1 MRLPLRAAALSLV
14 WLTAVPDRASA
25 EWQFKPFLGVTFGGG
40 TSFIDLE
47 EASGHPNLAVG
58 ISAVRLGDVFGVEV
72 DLGDAPGF
80 FQYGDRPL
88 LPLVVKSGATTLT
101 GNVVVA
107 LPRRIAEYTLRPY
120 FAGGAGVMHVR
131 IDDFFGVF
139 NVATVLPAMD
149 VGGGVTGFLTK
160 RLGLNWDV
168 RYFRSVGGPDEGRAG
183 ISLGPEQLSFWRA
196 NMGLAI
202 RY

>member
-1 MRLPLRAAALSLV
+1 MRFVPRAGVLAVIWVA
-14 WLTAVPDRASA
+14 AVPASASA
-25 EWQFKPFLGVTFGGG
+25 EWQLKPFLGATFAGG
-40 TSFIDLE
+40 TTIVDLE
-47 EASGHPNLAVG
+47 EASGHPKLAVG

-88 LPLVVKSGATTLT
+88 PLVVKSGVTTFT

-107 LPRRIAEYTLRPY
+107 LRRRIAEFTLRPY
-120 FAGGAGVMHVR
+120 FAGGAGLMHVR
-131 IDDFFGVF
+131 IDDFLGVF
-139 NVATVLPAMD
+139 NVATTLPAMD

-160 RLGLNWDV
+160 RLGVTWDV

>member
-1 MRLPLRAAALSLV
+1 MRLSLRAAILSLV
-14 WLTAVPDRASA
+14 WLAGVPGRASA
-25 EWQFKPFLGVTFGGG
+25 EWQLKPFLGVTFGGG
-40 TSFIDLE
+40 TSFVDLE

-58 ISAVRLGDVFGVEV
+58 ISGVLLGDVLGVEV

-88 LPLVVKSGATTLT
+88 PLVVKSSATTLT
-101 GNVVVA
+101 GNLVVT
-107 LPRRIAEYTLRPY
+107 LPRRLTEYSLRPY
-120 FAGGAGVMHVR
+120 FAGGAGLMHVR
-131 IDDFFGVF
+131 IDDFLGFFRV
-139 NVATVLPAMD
+139 TSTLPAMD

-160 RLGLNWDV
+160 RLGVNWDV
-168 RYFRSVGGPDEGRAG
+168 RYFRSVGGADEGRAG
-183 ISLGPEQLSFWRA
+183 LSFGPEQLSFWRA

>member
-1 MRLPLRAAALSLV
+1 MRFSLRAGVLALV
-14 WLTAVPDRASA
+14 WLAIAPGRASA
-25 EWQFKPFLGVTFGGG
+25 EWQLKPFLGATFGGG
-40 TSFIDLE
+40 TTFVDLE

-58 ISAVRLGDVFGVEV
+58 IGGVLLGDVIGVEV
-72 DLGDAPGF
+72 DLGRAPGF

-88 LPLVVKSGATTLT
+88 PLVVKSSATTLT

-107 LPRRIAEYTLRPY
+107 LPRRIAEFTLRPY
-120 FAGGAGVMHVR
+120 FAGGAGLMHVR
-131 IDDFFGVF
+131 IDDFLGVF
-139 NVATVLPAMD
+139 NVATTLPAMD
-149 VGGGVTGFLTK
+149 VGGGVTGFLTNW
-160 RLGLNWDV
+160 LGVNWDV
-168 RYFRSVGGPDEGRAG
+168 RYFRSMGGPDERRAG

>member
-1 MRLPLRAAALSLV
+1 MRLFPRAGVLALIGLA
-14 WLTAVPDRASA
+14 AVPARASA
-25 EWQFKPFLGVTFGGG
+25 EWQLKPFLGATFGGG
-40 TSFIDLE
+40 TTIVDLE
-47 EASGHPNLAVG
+47 EASGHPMLAVG

-80 FQYGDRPL
+80 VQYGDRP

-120 FAGGAGVMHVR
+120 FAGGAGLMHVR
-131 IDDFFGVF
+131 IDDFLGVF
-139 NVATVLPAMD
+139 NVATTLPAMD
-149 VGGGVTGFLTK
+149 VGVGVTGFLTK
-160 RLGLNWDV
+160 RLGVNWDV
-168 RYFRSVGGPDEGRAG
+168 RYFRSMGGPDEGRAG

-196 NMGLAI
+196 NMGVAI